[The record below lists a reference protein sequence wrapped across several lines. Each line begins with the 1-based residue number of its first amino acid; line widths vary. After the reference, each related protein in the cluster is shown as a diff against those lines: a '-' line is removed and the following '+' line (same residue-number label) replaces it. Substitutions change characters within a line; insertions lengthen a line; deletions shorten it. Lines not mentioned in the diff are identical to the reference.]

1 VKPELLGSAARP
13 SWDIFAGMPDRTQSL
28 DFAERWLSDAFRVL
42 ETPGGFV
49 TTDVDMTRV
58 GALLTE
64 LRARGLKAT
73 FNHAVVRACALV
85 LSRRPEWHVL
95 VAGTRRVAPAR
106 VDIGLSVAGTSHYA
120 PVMVIED
127 APSKALE
134 VLAEEIV
141 RRVPEVRAK
150 EERDLA
156 SVRRW
161 GWLIP
166 FAGLRRAILR
176 WCFRRV
182 WFRRQLAGTF
192 QVSCL
197 PADLVVPFLFTA
209 AAALGVGRVRDRVVA
224 VDGAPAVRQVATLAV
239 CIDHKAWDGAR
250 AIAFL
255 DELRGLLESAEL

>member
-1 VKPELLGSAARP
+1 MG
-13 SWDIFAGMPDRTQSL
+13 DRVTSL
-28 DFAERWLSDAFRVL
+28 DFADRWLTDAFRVL
-42 ETPGGFV
+42 DTPGGF
-49 TTDVDMTRV
+49 TCLDVDMTRV
-58 GALLTE
+58 GKQVEALK
-64 LRARGLKAT
+64 ARGVKAT

-85 LSRRPEWHVL
+85 LARKPELHL
-95 VAGTRRVAPAR
+95 IVAGTKRLAPGR

-120 PVMVIED
+120 PVMVIEGAPEKPLD
-127 APSKALE
+127 ALC
-134 VLAEEIV
+134 EEIV

-166 FAGLRRAILR
+166 FGSWRRAILR

-197 PADLVVPFLFTA
+197 PGDMVVPFLFTA
-209 AAALGVGRVRDRVVA
+209 AATLGVGRVRDKVVA
-224 VDGAPAVRQVATLAV
+224 IDGAPAVRPIATLSV
-239 CIDHKAWDGAR
+239 CIDHKAWDGVR
-250 AIAFL
+250 AVQFL
-255 DELRGLLESAEL
+255 GELKRMLEEDDL